1 MALER
6 LDGEE
11 ASYERINEAA
21 SSLPFLAPRKLV
33 VLRRPGA
40 NKDFAE
46 KFESFVEGVADTNDI
61 LIVEPK
67 LDKRLSYYKQL
78 KKLTEFREFAVLD
91 GLQLARHAVDYAG
104 QLGGTLSSSDARLLI
119 DKVGSNQLIVEH
131 EIEKLILH
139 DPKISKADITQLTE
153 LLPQSTIFELLD
165 AAFAG
170 NSRGMSE
177 VYEEQRALQVEPQQ
191 ILAMLAWQLT
201 VLAIVKTAGQRSP
214 DDIAR
219 EAKLSPFWC
228 VRPRGLRGASTTPGS
243 SSSSHRCEN
252 SMSGSR
258 ANQSSRMR
266 RCSISSFRL
275 LHSPL
280 PLNSHNHKCIAKNT
294 NLCYHKHITP

>member
-11 ASYERINEAA
+11 ASYERMNEAA

-119 DKVGSNQLIVEH
+119 DRVGTNQLIVEH

-139 DPKISKADITQLTE
+139 DPKISKADITELTE

-170 NSRGMSE
+170 NSKRMSE
-177 VYEEQRALQVEPQQ
+177 LYEEQRALQVEPQQ

-219 EAKLSPFWC
+219 EAKLSPFV
-228 VRPRGLRGASTTPGS
+228 VRKTAGLARRIDYARLKQLVS
-243 SSSSHRCEN
+243 SLRELDVRLKSE
-252 SMSGSR
+252 
-258 ANQSSRMR
+258 
-266 RCSISSFRL
+266 SIIPDEALQYFLISVAAQ
-275 LHSPL
+275 PTAI
-280 PLNSHNHKCIAKNT
+280 K
-294 NLCYHKHITP
+294 